1 MNPQTKTFIDSVLA
15 RFTEQITDRLFL
27 FIQENKDLMD
37 EYRETVCRDGLQEVN
52 KNLGMAVKRHFNL
65 DNGGEEST
73 PKSIL
78 ISSYHK
84 HKTSLK

>member
-1 MNPQTKTFIDSVLA
+1 MNPQTKTFIDSALA

-37 EYRETVCRDGLQEVN
+37 KYREAVCRDGLQEVN
-52 KNLGMAVKRHFNL
+52 KSLGMAVKNHFNL
-65 DNGGEEST
+65 DNDGEESN
-73 PKSIL
+73 PKSLL

-84 HKTSLK
+84 HKSICK